1 VEEELQRLIE
11 GLGQAHPGW
20 TYGVLAL
27 SALLENLVPPVPGD
41 MVVVFSAFLVGRGVL
56 QIWPAYLA
64 TCLGGTVGF
73 MVMYAL
79 GRCVGRPFLAG
90 PGRRWFAPALLARAE
105 GWLARYGLLLILGN
119 RFLSGVRSVI
129 AVAAGAGGMD
139 WRRVG
144 VGAVVS
150 MAVWNGLLFVLGGL
164 VGRNWQAVTGAL
176 GRLQWVMGAAVVG
189 AAGLAWVWHRRRK
202 GKRDLTVRK

>member
-1 VEEELQRLIE
+1 
-11 GLGQAHPGW
+11 
-20 TYGVLAL
+20 
-27 SALLENLVPPVPGD
+27 
-41 MVVVFSAFLVGRGVL
+41 M
-56 QIWPAYLA
+56 WPAYLA

-79 GRCVGRPFLAG
+79 GRRVGRPFFAG
-90 PGRRWFAPALLARAE
+90 SGRRWFSAEHLARAE

-129 AVAAGAGGMD
+129 ALAAGVGGMD

-144 VGAVVS
+144 FCAAVS

-164 VGRNWQAVTGAL
+164 VGRNWQVAAGAL
-176 GRLQWVMGAAVVG
+176 ARFQWLMGAGVAVAV
-189 AAGLAWVWHRRRK
+189 GLAWVWRRRRK
-202 GKRDLTVRK
+202 GKCDLTVPE